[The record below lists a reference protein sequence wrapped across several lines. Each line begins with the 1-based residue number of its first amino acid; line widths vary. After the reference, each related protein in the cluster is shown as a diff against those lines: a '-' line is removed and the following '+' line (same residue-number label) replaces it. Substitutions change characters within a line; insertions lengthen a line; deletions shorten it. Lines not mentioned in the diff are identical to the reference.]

1 MAEFIV
7 ELYVSRAD
15 GDAVGRCE
23 LRARDAAAALTAEGT
38 HVRFLRSIYV
48 PDDETCFF
56 LYRASSMENVHVAAR
71 RAELAYE
78 HVAVTARTRP
88 HSQQRL
94 GGSR

>member
-7 ELYVSRAD
+7 ELYVSGSD
-15 GDAVGRCE
+15 CDAAGRHE
-23 LRARDAAAALTAEGT
+23 LRAREAVAALRAEGT
-38 HVRFLRSIYV
+38 HVRFLRSIYL
-48 PDDETCFF
+48 PEEETCFF
-56 LYRASSMENVHVAAR
+56 LYRASSIDTVHVAAR

-88 HSQQRL
+88 RSHRL